1 MSFTDRL
8 GLSVSQAVFAWGLVV
23 LIGGV
28 AGLFSTLICFYALSS
43 GGVDPANKHGISQVS
58 ATRVGGL
65 AIVSYMLLHLGY
77 QGQLV
82 IDLPVAVKNVIMLTC
97 FAFAVLGVFA
107 DLQGDFPARRR
118 FVALVGGLAIV
129 SYMLLHLGYQGQLV
143 IDLPVAEENVIMLS
157 CLAFLVLGIFK
168 DQRGSLS
175 AHTRFTA
182 RAGGVAIVAYMLMHL
197 GYQGQLVID
206 LPVAEENAIMLTCL
220 AFFALGI
227 FEDQRGT
234 LSARTR
240 FVAMLLVASVSLALS
255 PSSVLQPV
263 GIVWVDV
270 ILQASALVA
279 LLFTAV
285 CIAFIPNAFNTADG
299 ANGLIAGTSVF
310 ALAGLATVAGPALG
324 PFLLA
329 ALVGCLV
336 FLVFNLVSGRFF
348 LGDGGA
354 YFLGALCGL
363 GLIQASNSVDVSV
376 WWLLALV
383 FYPIA
388 DLIWSIGRRLLS
400 GRSPFE
406 PDNQHLHNLLFA
418 WFDSGSMSSAAANSL
433 TGVSIAVLFSGLP
446 VFLVWSGAWA
456 VTDSVWLLWVVA
468 QWCVYGLTW
477 KYLSDRLCALPDE
490 LSQT

>member
-8 GLSVSQAVFAWGLVV
+8 GLSVSQAVFAWGLVL
-23 LIGGV
+23 LIGGA
-28 AGLFSTLICFYALSS
+28 AGLFSMLLCHYLLSF
-43 GGVDPANKHGISQVS
+43 GGVDAANKHGISQVS

-65 AIVSYMLLHLGY
+65 AVVSYMLLHLGY
-77 QGQLV
+77 QGQLI
-82 IDLPVAVKNVIMLTC
+82 IDLPVT
-97 FAFAVLGVFA
+97 G
-107 DLQGDFPARRR
+107 
-118 FVALVGGLAIV
+118 
-129 SYMLLHLGYQGQLV
+129 
-143 IDLPVAEENVIMLS
+143 ENV
-157 CLAFLVLGIFK
+157 
-168 DQRGSLS
+168 
-175 AHTRFTA
+175 
-182 RAGGVAIVAYMLMHL
+182 
-197 GYQGQLVID
+197 
-206 LPVAEENAIMLTCL
+206 IMLTCL

-227 FEDQRGT
+227 FEDLRSN
-234 LSARTR
+234 LSARMR
-240 FVAMLLVASVSLALS
+240 FVAMLLVASISLALS
-255 PSSVLQPV
+255 PSLVLEPV

-270 ILQASALVA
+270 ILKASALVA

-310 ALAGLATVAGPALG
+310 ALAGLATVASLELG
-324 PFLLA
+324 SLLLA

-336 FLVFNLVSGRFF
+336 FLVFNLMSGRFF

-363 GLIQASNSVDVSV
+363 GLIQVSNSVDVSV

-388 DLIWSIGRRLLS
+388 DLIWSIGRRALS

-418 WFDSGSMSSAAANSL
+418 WFDSGSMSSVTANTL

-446 VFLVWSGAWA
+446 VLIAWSGVWF
-456 VTDSVWLLWVVA
+456 VTDEVWLLWVFV
-468 QWCVYGLTW
+468 QWCAYGLVW
-477 KYLSDRLCALPDE
+477 RYLSDRLCALPEE
-490 LSQT
+490 LSQS

>member
-1 MSFTDRL
+1 LSFTDRL

-43 GGVDPANKHGISQVS
+43 GGVDSANKHGISQVS

-97 FAFAVLGVFA
+97 FAFVVLGVFT
-107 DLQGDFPARRR
+107 DLQDNFSARRR

-175 AHTRFTA
+175 ARTRFIA

-310 ALAGLATVAGPALG
+310 ALAGLATVAGSALG

-363 GLIQASNSVDVSV
+363 GLIQASNSVEVSV

-446 VFLVWSGAWA
+446 VFLVWSGVWA

-477 KYLSDRLCALPDE
+477 KYLSDRLCALPVE

>member
-1 MSFTDRL
+1 LSFTDRL

-23 LIGGV
+23 LIGGA
-28 AGLFSTLICFYALSS
+28 AGLFSMLLCFYVLSF
-43 GGVDPANKHGISQVS
+43 GGVDSANKHGISQVS

-65 AIVSYMLLHLGY
+65 AVVSYMLLHLGY
-77 QGQLV
+77 QFQLGV
-82 IDLPVAVKNVIMLTC
+82 YLPVADES
-97 FAFAVLGVFA
+97 F
-107 DLQGDFPARRR
+107 
-118 FVALVGGLAIV
+118 
-129 SYMLLHLGYQGQLV
+129 
-143 IDLPVAEENVIMLS
+143 
-157 CLAFLVLGIFK
+157 
-168 DQRGSLS
+168 
-175 AHTRFTA
+175 
-182 RAGGVAIVAYMLMHL
+182 
-197 GYQGQLVID
+197 
-206 LPVAEENAIMLTCL
+206 IMLTCL
-220 AFFALGI
+220 GFFALGI
-227 FEDQRGT
+227 FEDLQGN

>member
-28 AGLFSTLICFYALSS
+28 AGLFSMLLCFYVLSF
-43 GGVDPANKHGISQVS
+43 GGVDSASKHGISQVS

-65 AIVSYMLLHLGY
+65 AVVS
-77 QGQLV
+77 
-82 IDLPVAVKNVIMLTC
+82 
-97 FAFAVLGVFA
+97 
-107 DLQGDFPARRR
+107 
-118 FVALVGGLAIV
+118 
-129 SYMLLHLGYQGQLV
+129 
-143 IDLPVAEENVIMLS
+143 
-157 CLAFLVLGIFK
+157 
-168 DQRGSLS
+168 
-175 AHTRFTA
+175 
-182 RAGGVAIVAYMLMHL
+182 YMLMHL
-197 GYQGQLVID
+197 GYQFQLGVY
-206 LPVAEENAIMLTCL
+206 LPVADESFIMLTCL

-227 FEDQRGT
+227 FEDLQGN

-240 FVAMLLVASVSLALS
+240 FVAMLLVATVSLTLS

-310 ALAGLATVAGPALG
+310 ALAGLATVASPALG

-363 GLIQASNSVDVSV
+363 GLIRISNSVDVSV

-388 DLIWSIGRRLLS
+388 DLIWSIGRRLLL

-418 WFDSGSMSSAAANSL
+418 WFDSRSMSSAAANSL
-433 TGVSIAVLFSGLP
+433 TGVSIALLFSGLP
-446 VFLVWSGAWA
+446 VFIIWSGAWA
-456 VTDSVWLLWVVA
+456 VTDTVWLVWVFL

-477 KYLSDRLCALPDE
+477 KYLSDRLCALPEE